1 MTNLNTERIDQKLN
15 RFVKRK
21 IRKIGRVFYGDFE
34 ERVAVLGAFDTWPYI
49 DFISRIIAKNN
60 YVAVTSRYIYKKFGQ
75 KILRFSTQEM
85 PSIASQRF
93 FMSRL
98 LDQIITNSSYAIINF
113 SVSAAHFIETDWC
126 FQKSVKTLGIAYV
139 RSPFNPLRTTC
150 EHLEPIETPSGLYT
164 VCKVTPDMGRTAWDC
179 IESPKSC
186 PLIEQGI
193 SKNVVEYFFRGSY
206 MEIVAVEN
214 MNVLPFLIQKK
225 LPTKTITDESLKPL
239 GDTIGSH
246 HELFLT
252 KECVYTLLCIY
263 SSIQKDYWER
273 ASSLKLLSFAEKTSG
288 LRIEDIKRSRKIKST
303 EYMRMIRK
311 GYLDT
316 ELIGEEFSPYIN
328 MLGQKRYLDIKYAEV
343 GPKLEAKVVK
353 LTRKGKKVAEFLKN
367 L

>member
-1 MTNLNTERIDQKLN
+1 MMNLDTEEIDQELYE
-15 RFVKRK
+15 FVKRK
-21 IRKIGRVFYGDFE
+21 IRKIGRLFYGDFE

-49 DFISRIIAKNN
+49 DFISRVVAENN
-60 YVAVTSRYIYKKFGQ
+60 HVAVTSRYIYKKFGQ
-75 KILRFSTQEM
+75 KVLRFSTQEM

-139 RSPFNPLRTTC
+139 RSPYNPLGTTC
-150 EHLEPIETPSGLYT
+150 EYLEPVETPSGSYT

-179 IESPKSC
+179 IKSSESC
-186 PLIEQGI
+186 PFIEQGI
-193 SKNVVEYFFRGSY
+193 SKNVVEYFFRSSF

-214 MNVLPFLIQKK
+214 MNVLPFIIKEK
-225 LPTKTITDESLKPL
+225 MPSRTTTDESLKPL
-239 GDTIGSH
+239 SDVIPNY

-252 KECVYTLLCIY
+252 KECVYALLSVY
-263 SSIQKDYWER
+263 GSIDKDYWER
-273 ASSLKLLSFAEKTSG
+273 ASSLKLLTLADRTSG
-288 LRIEDIKRSRKIKST
+288 ERIEDIKRSKKIKST
-303 EYMRMIRK
+303 EYIKMIRK

-316 ELIGEEFSPYIN
+316 ELIGEEFSPYVN
-328 MLGQKRYLDIKYAEV
+328 MLSQKGFLDIKNAKV
-343 GPKLEAKVVK
+343 GPDLEAKVVK